1 MFVRPDPHS
10 FSSVGATTRSDSEEQ
25 PLPILPVDPS
35 TADDDASQV
44 DLAALV
50 ADRLDIT
57 KLYRALAKRHDEL
70 VVAVERKLQG
80 QAR

>member
-1 MFVRPDPHS
+1 LPDL
-10 FSSVGATTRSDSEEQ
+10 T
-25 PLPILPVDPS
+25 LKL
-35 TADDDASQV
+35 
-44 DLAALV
+44 LV

-70 VVAVERKLQG
+70 VDAVERKLQE